1 MKLRRLLAI
10 AGAPAVF
17 AILLSAQAPAGPA
30 FEVAS
35 IKPDTSGPRGI
46 SNIFLSGGRY
56 VGSATTV
63 RGMIGF
69 AYQPLLGRQ
78 IVAGPAWL
86 DSERYEIQAKANGN
100 PSADTLRLMLQDLLA
115 DRFKLRTHIEKRDS
129 PVYALGLARSDGK
142 LGSQLTP
149 GTVDC
154 SAHRGDA
161 PPPDA
166 MPPPPASPECGFRMS
181 VSVTRP

>member
-1 MKLRRLLAI
+1 
-10 AGAPAVF
+10 
-17 AILLSAQAPAGPA
+17 
-30 FEVAS
+30 
-35 IKPDTSGPRGI
+35 
-46 SNIFLSGGRY
+46 
-56 VGSATTV
+56 
-63 RGMIGF
+63 MIGF

-181 VSVTRP
+181 VSVTRPQPGADVTPPPQFTIIAKGVTMAQLAGELSSLGPVGRIVLDRTGLAVALMSP